1 LQSPSGDPLTV
12 FHRRELQPILDVYGR
27 LVLAGE
33 ARDYAI
39 GMEPDVAVFAIFR
52 RHAEQPTWRIEKQ
65 PDLANAQGQ
74 YVVYGAMGQVL
85 KRGRDLE
92 TVLRVFASGKLRIV
106 K

>member
-1 LQSPSGDPLTV
+1 M
-12 FHRRELQPILDVYGR
+12 
-27 LVLAGE
+27 LAGE

-39 GMEPDVAVFAIFR
+39 GMEPEAAVFAIFR

-85 KRGRDLE
+85 KRGRELE
-92 TVLRVFASGKLRIV
+92 QVLRVFESKKLRVV